1 MKQYKDVSYDF
12 TGKVALFTGATSGV
26 LQQVAVAF
34 GEAGAKVALTVN
46 KNTAGANESIAA
58 IEAAGSQAR
67 AYACD
72 IANVT
77 QIERTVAQ
85 VINDFGQIDIL
96 VNGAGVLV
104 RTQSEDAAEDGWDY
118 VMDVQ
123 AKGSF
128 FMCKEVGRHMLQRGA
143 GGKII
148 NTSSMLAFSGGYLV
162 ASYAAAKGAVSQF
175 TKALCNEW
183 AGKGINVNAVAPGYV
198 ISRVTQT
205 LFDDPVRG
213 PQITARIPAGRWA
226 TSDDMAGPY
235 LFLAS
240 EASEYLHGTIL
251 PADGG
256 YLAR

>member
-26 LQQVAVAF
+26 LQGVAVAF
-34 GEAGAKVALTVN
+34 GEAGANVALTM
-46 KNTAGANESIAA
+46 NTNTTGANETKTA
-58 IEAAGSQAR
+58 IEAAGSECR
-67 AYACD
+67 VYPCD
-72 IANVT
+72 IGQVS
-77 QIERTVAQ
+77 QIEQTVAA
-85 VINDFGQIDIL
+85 VLRDFGKIDIL

-104 RTQSEDAAEDGWDY
+104 RTPSEEAAEDGWDY
-118 VMDVQ
+118 VLDVQ

-128 FMCKEVGRHMLQRGA
+128 FMCREVGRHMLERG
-143 GGKII
+143 GGGRII

-198 ISRVTQT
+198 ISRVTQP

-226 TSDDMAGPY
+226 TSEDMAGPY